1 MPRFALLPS
10 AAAIRPQASRELTG
24 SESASSSSGG
34 GHRFSSAAAVSL
46 NWVTGGSS
54 GFRLRPSPSRGRYSR
69 VSGQSL
75 KPLNI
80 EDCHGMLFDIGDS
93 LFA

>member
-1 MPRFALLPS
+1 LG
-10 AAAIRPQASRELTG
+10 QH
-24 SESASSSSGG
+24 SGG
-34 GHRFSSAAAVSL
+34 IFAG
-46 NWVTGGSS
+46 
-54 GFRLRPSPSRGRYSR
+54 RGRYSR